1 MHAGR
6 ALIYYIFKF
15 INHVI
20 LLHLIQRGARKSKA
34 LKVKGERMSLDKE
47 TVRKVSSLA
56 KIRMNDEEL
65 ERMAPQLSKI
75 IGFVEQ
81 LNEVDTDNVEPLASV
96 VDITLE
102 LREDKITDGDC
113 VDRVLANAPEST
125 QGYFVVPKVV
135 E

>member
-1 MHAGR
+1 
-6 ALIYYIFKF
+6 
-15 INHVI
+15 
-20 LLHLIQRGARKSKA
+20 
-34 LKVKGERMSLDKE
+34 MSLDKE

-113 VDRVLANAPEST
+113 VDKVLANAPEST